1 MKNLWKMSAKY
12 LKLFGVAFCIILSS
26 FRISA
31 KNETQSLEYLDNLTF
46 IEMINSVDLGDYS
59 DFIQKFQDKEAQ
71 TKLVPIYGSDSKGKK
86 NKDGCDVEYYR
97 NKEVIVVT
105 IPANNIFAPNET
117 LLNDDAS
124 KFLEP
129 LKRYLRK
136 PDNYRVLLV
145 MHTDNTGSP
154 QYREDI
160 TEERVESIFEWFD
173 EQGCDTSYLF
183 PYSMADDMPIRKNDT
198 QENRKAN
205 RRLEVFLMPGE
216 KMLEQAKRGKI
227 EF

>member
-1 MKNLWKMSAKY
+1 MKNRSKLYKSAGR
-12 LKLFGVAFCIILSS
+12 FVALLLLALISIPSNAKSNPQPEEQLDTLS
-26 FRISA
+26 
-31 KNETQSLEYLDNLTF
+31 F
-46 IEMINSVDLGDYS
+46 IEMINSVDLGEYS

-71 TKLVPIYGSDSKGKK
+71 TKLVPVYVSGKNDKK
-86 NKDGCDVEYYR
+86 NDYGCNVEYYR

-105 IPANNIFAPNET
+105 IPAHNIFAPNET
-117 LLNDDAS
+117 LLNDNAS
-124 KFLEP
+124 QFLTP
-129 LKRYLRK
+129 IKRYLRH

-173 EQGCDTSYLF
+173 EQGCDTSFLF
-183 PYSMADDMPIRKNDT
+183 PYAMADDMPIRKNDS
-198 QENRKAN
+198 QDNRKAN
-205 RRLEVFLMPGE
+205 RRLEIFLMPGE
-216 KMLEQAKRGKI
+216 RMLEQAKKGRI